1 MIEIVHPALP
11 ASGRLFAGPCPAPPY
26 AAAAATLR
34 AEGVTTVVSLLGE
47 GEMPAALERA
57 YGDAGLALRPFPIL
71 DFGIPADAAAFRTFL
86 ERVLGELSGG
96 EGIYLHCAMGRG
108 RTGTALACLLAL
120 AGAEGDPVALTRA
133 IYRPDT
139 VETAGQ
145 RAFVAEFRERTGGD

>member
-1 MIEIVHPALP
+1 VIEIVHPALP

-26 AAAAATLR
+26 AAAAAALR
-34 AEGVTTVVSLLGE
+34 AGGVTTVVSLLGE

-57 YGDAGLALRPFPIL
+57 YGDARLALRSFPIP
-71 DFGIPADAAAFRTFL
+71 DFGIPANPAAFRSFL
-86 ERVLGELSGG
+86 ERVLSGLSGG

-120 AGAEGDPVALTRA
+120 AGAEGDVVALIRA

-145 RAFVAEFRERTGGD
+145 RAFVAGFAGRR

>member
-11 ASGRLFAGPCPAPPY
+11 APGRLFAGPRPEPPY

-34 AEGVTTVVSLLGE
+34 AGGVTTVVSLLGE
-47 GEMPAALERA
+47 DELPPALARA
-57 YGDAGLALRPFPIL
+57 YADAGLALRRFPIA
-71 DFGIPADAAAFRTFL
+71 DFGVPADAAAFRSFL
-86 ERVLGELSGG
+86 ERMLVDLRAG
-96 EGIYLHCAMGRG
+96 EGMYLHCAMGRG

-133 IYRPDT
+133 LYRRDT

-145 RAFVAEFRERTGGD
+145 RAFVAGFAGRR